1 MKKILLIEDN
11 PDVRENTAEI
21 LDLSGYEVMTAEN
34 GREGV
39 KIALQHLPDLIIC
52 DIMMPVM
59 DGYGVLKIL
68 SKNTKTTGIP
78 FIFLTAKAEKSDFR
92 KGMSL
97 GADDYITKPFDD
109 TELIDAIETRLAKT
123 EQLNNSFSSDG
134 AGLSSFIDEARG
146 HNALQELSE
155 NREIRRFRK
164 KDFIYLEGDYPK
176 KVYFLKSGKVK
187 IYKTNDEGREFI
199 VGLLKPGDFFGF
211 LPLLKGGKHH
221 ESAVTLEDAEI
232 ALVPQKDF
240 FALIYN
246 NRDVSSRFIKILASD
261 LEEKEDLLI
270 QLAYN
275 SVRKRVSDAL
285 IQLHDRFQENE
296 QQEFTIAILRDDLAS
311 IAGTAKETVIRT
323 LSDFKEEGLIKVK
336 GSKITITDLEGL
348 QEMRN

>member
-1 MKKILLIEDN
+1 MKILLIEDN
-11 PDVRENTAEI
+11 LEVRENTAE
-21 LDLSGYEVMTAEN
+21 LLELSGYEVFTAEN

-39 KIALQHLPDLIIC
+39 KLALQSLPDLIIC

-59 DGYGVLKIL
+59 DGYGALKIL
-68 SKNTKTTGIP
+68 SKNAKTASIP

-92 KGMSL
+92 KGMNL

-109 TELIDAIETRLAKT
+109 TELIDAIETRIAKT
-123 EQLNNSFSSDG
+123 SQLNNSFSKSG
-134 AGLSSFIDEARG
+134 SGLSAFIDEARG
-146 HNALQELSE
+146 FNALQELSE

-164 KDFIYLEGDYPK
+164 KDFVYMEGDYPK
-176 KVYFLKSGKVK
+176 QVFFLKSGKVK
-187 IYKTNDEGREFI
+187 IYKTNDEGRELI
-199 VGLLKPGDFFGF
+199 VGLLRSGEFFGF
-211 LPLLKGGKHH
+211 LPLLKGGKHF
-221 ESAVTLEDAEI
+221 ESAVTLEDAEV

-246 NRDVSSRFIKILASD
+246 NRDVASRFIKILAED
-261 LEEKEDLLI
+261 LEDKEDQLI

-285 IQLHDRFQENE
+285 LQLHDRFQDQPEK
-296 QQEFTIAILRDDLAS
+296 EFTIAILRDDLAS

-348 QEMRN
+348 LAMRN